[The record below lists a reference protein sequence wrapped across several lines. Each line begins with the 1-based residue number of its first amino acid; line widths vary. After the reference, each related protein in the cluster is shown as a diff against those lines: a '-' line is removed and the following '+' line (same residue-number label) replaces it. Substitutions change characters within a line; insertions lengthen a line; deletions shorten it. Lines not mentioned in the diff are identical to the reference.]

1 MSVCR
6 MSVLSEEDIETVHE
20 KTLEILDET
29 GVRIKSEAALEMLEH
44 GGAIV
49 DWEAMT
55 AYIPEYMVDDAVKKL
70 PKEITLCGRLPERDI
85 SAPRPGPPYMATNG
99 TAVYITDLET
109 GVRRT
114 SMGRDLR
121 DLMLVCDS
129 LEALD
134 YAWPLVT
141 AHDGPER
148 AHGLNDLAIALQATS
163 KHFQGEAMSAVEA
176 RAMVLMASAVV
187 GGEEELAR
195 RPIFSVVQCPI
206 CPLEF
211 EKGSVEATM
220 EFARSGIPVVS
231 MSMALC
237 GLTSPVSLASTIAIV
252 NAENLA
258 SFVISQLAKPG
269 APVVYSSESSVI
281 NMRTGEIRYGAMEQ
295 ALTAAAVAQMAKR
308 YGAPTMVGSFGVGL
322 HGDAPGITADPAELA
337 FTMMTNL
344 SLTDFAS
351 GLGGIDQAKGAS
363 LEQLV
368 IDSDIWESMRQVRRD
383 VSFEDEDFLID
394 LIDSVGPGGN
404 FLNVPHTARNMRRE
418 LFIPDKAKADLYET
432 YRLDGDQKK
441 AVSAARERVRNIL
454 ATHEPEPVDAD
465 AVKEIQQI
473 LDEYRKGA

>member
-29 GVRIKSEAALEMLEH
+29 GVRIKSETALEMLEH

-109 GVRRT
+109 GARRT

-163 KHFQGEAMSAVEA
+163 KHFQGEAMSGGEA
-176 RAMVLMASAVV
+176 RAMVRMASAVV
-187 GGEEELAR
+187 GGEEELA
-195 RPIFSVVQCPI
+195 
-206 CPLEF
+206 
-211 EKGSVEATM
+211 
-220 EFARSGIPVVS
+220 
-231 MSMALC
+231 
-237 GLTSPVSLASTIAIV
+237 
-252 NAENLA
+252 
-258 SFVISQLAKPG
+258 
-269 APVVYSSESSVI
+269 
-281 NMRTGEIRYGAMEQ
+281 
-295 ALTAAAVAQMAKR
+295 
-308 YGAPTMVGSFGVGL
+308 
-322 HGDAPGITADPAELA
+322 
-337 FTMMTNL
+337 
-344 SLTDFAS
+344 
-351 GLGGIDQAKGAS
+351 
-363 LEQLV
+363 
-368 IDSDIWESMRQVRRD
+368 
-383 VSFEDEDFLID
+383 
-394 LIDSVGPGGN
+394 
-404 FLNVPHTARNMRRE
+404 
-418 LFIPDKAKADLYET
+418 
-432 YRLDGDQKK
+432 
-441 AVSAARERVRNIL
+441 
-454 ATHEPEPVDAD
+454 
-465 AVKEIQQI
+465 
-473 LDEYRKGA
+473 